1 MEGVIDFGSYC
12 YDFTTVYIGIGA
24 MQDIVGAMF
33 HVCIWTVRSFLHWG
47 TLVLKKKRVLQES
60 DALNTTWNT

>member
-33 HVCIWTVRSFLHWG
+33 HVCIWIGKSFFKFMHAH
-47 TLVLKKKRVLQES
+47 TLY
-60 DALNTTWNT
+60 